1 MQFRLTYQEIS
12 DLIARKAGR
21 SIPVVYGGPHTVRIA
36 YEVNMF
42 VKTASVGI
50 DLTVEG
56 IDPDGNITL
65 SYNGGMGI
73 DFMIRQAINMA
84 KNQPGGDMV
93 ELLSDNR
100 LQLNLSKGMQRAAEN
115 NMAGGQQVGS
125 LFDHIQL
132 KDISF
137 DEQFAIVD
145 FVPKI
150 GSLTTDN

>member
-12 DLIARKAGR
+12 DLIERKAGR
-21 SIPVVYGGPHTVRIA
+21 RLPVMYGGPHTVRIA

-50 DLTVEG
+50 DLTVEN

-84 KNQPGGDMV
+84 KNQPGGDMIDI
-93 ELLSDNR
+93 LPDNR
-100 LQLNLSKGMQRAAEN
+100 ILLNLSKGIQRAAES
-115 NMAGGQQVGS
+115 NMTGGQPVGS

-132 KDISF
+132 QDISF

-145 FVPKI
+145 FVPKGI
-150 GSLTTDN
+150 

>member
-1 MQFRLTYQEIS
+1 MQIRLTYQEIS

-21 SIPVVYGGPHTVRIA
+21 NLPIIYGGPHTVRIA

-50 DLTVEG
+50 DLTVEN

-73 DFMIRQAINMA
+73 DFMVRQAISMA
-84 KNQPGGDMV
+84 QNQPGGDMI
-93 ELLSDNR
+93 ESLPDNR
-100 LQLNLSKGMQRAAEN
+100 IRLNLSKGIQRAAES
-115 NMAGGQQVGS
+115 NMPTGQQAGS

-132 KDISF
+132 RDISF
-137 DEQFAIVD
+137 DEEFAIID
-145 FVPKI
+145 FVPK
-150 GSLTTDN
+150 NM